1 MASNLLSIVYQESQT
16 IDEEKLRFICT
27 KRNIWDH
34 KMSREKSDSFSDDE
48 KMQMLRRFYSDLVPV
63 YYSNGKKIFVC
74 YKNCVFLDNGQKQDC
89 VKYKINVIHCNCSS
103 DDEIF

>member
-1 MASNLLSIVYQESQT
+1 MVSNLLSIVCQESQP

-34 KMSREKSDSFSDDE
+34 FKMSREKFDSFSDDE

-63 YYSNGKKIFVC
+63 YYSNVKKVC
-74 YKNCVFLDNGQKQDC
+74 VYCKNCVFLDNDQKQDC
-89 VKYKINVIHCNCSS
+89 VKCKVNVPL
-103 DDEIF
+103 F